1 MSWPSAFSVS
11 GSRLVLLSL
20 NPALALE
27 ETLVALNMATFS
39 RVPPSLCWWG
49 HTGCE
54 RLIITCFLHTHDGR
68 KHSSTPISFF
78 VNSKELKKAFL
89 YVKSEERF
97 KLMKLTIC
105 LESNVLPVFC
115 YVHLIVCPAE
125 VTLMRT

>member
-1 MSWPSAFSVS
+1 M
-11 GSRLVLLSL
+11 
-20 NPALALE
+20 
-27 ETLVALNMATFS
+27 
-39 RVPPSLCWWG
+39 
-49 HTGCE
+49 
-54 RLIITCFLHTHDGR
+54 
-68 KHSSTPISFF
+68 SFF

-105 LESNVLPVFC
+105 LESSVLPVLC